1 MAYIEIRSLTK
12 VFAVNGIETPA
23 LRGVNLDFERGDFV
37 TVVGPS
43 GSGKSTLFHCLGGLL
58 RPTSGK
64 ITVADEEIT
73 EVPPRRLADFRLRS
87 VGFVF
92 QAYNLITVLTALENV
107 EYIMLLQ
114 GVPPAERRA
123 RAEAI
128 LRRVGLSDY
137 LHRRPNEMSG
147 GQQQRVAVARAVV
160 AEPKLIL
167 ADEPTANLDSKT
179 GGALMDLM
187 RELNREKGMTF
198 LFATHDPMV
207 MERASRIVRLR
218 DGQVDESAYEVG
230 SSDNRLG
237 LSVPVIG

>member
-1 MAYIEIRSLTK
+1 MAYIEIRNLKK
-12 VFAVNGIETPA
+12 VFAVDGIETQA
-23 LRGVNLDFERGDFV
+23 LRGVTLDVEQAEFV
-37 TVVGPS
+37 AVVGPS

-58 RPTSGK
+58 HPTSGK
-64 ITVADEEIT
+64 ITVAGEEIT
-73 EVPPRRLADFRLRS
+73 HIAQRRLADFRLRA

-114 GVPPAERRA
+114 GVPPGERRA

-128 LRRVGLSDY
+128 LRRVGLGDY
-137 LHRRPNEMSG
+137 LRRRPNEMSG
-147 GQQQRVAVARAVV
+147 GQQQRVAVARAIA

-167 ADEPTANLDSKT
+167 ADEPTANLDSTT

-187 RELNREKGMTF
+187 RELNREKDMTF

-207 MERASRIVRLR
+207 MKRASRVIRLR
-218 DGQVDESAYEVG
+218 DGQVDGRAQELDSSAL
-230 SSDNRLG
+230 SLG
-237 LSVPVIG
+237 LGVSAGG